1 MTSKM
6 QAFLKLTVAALLS
19 FATAPLYASAP
30 VQKMGFTEPNQTPP
44 FLMDKDMTRGAAGD
58 GSLVFSL
65 DLLFGA
71 NTPKTTSILPLIQYD
86 SAKLDIIEIANVAQ
100 AGLVKPDPARLNE
113 YKYRIAESSRNP
125 AFADADM
132 EFALA
137 WIDLNEI
144 TAVSGATPE
153 KPMRVATVKFRWR
166 ADATGDSQIA
176 IIEAEAGV
184 ADEGFHGTNIFLQ
197 GPVQA
202 EITARPKS
210 IDATAGA
217 TEIRVKCALSRPVST
232 PVICALGGGS
242 GAEPGGYTAPP
253 AMHSATIVIPEGKT
267 WKSRT
272 FHITPKASD
281 AGKTLK
287 IALRDASGANRAKIA
302 RDPEPARIL
311 LTTPGLDVSKE
322 SITTRE
328 GGRDKKF
335 KVRLTVPPS
344 GGDVVVAISSTDTGE
359 ATVNPASLRF
369 TSENWDEKQ
378 EVIVSGAD
386 DRFDDG
392 DKEYTINLVVDSAN
406 TGATRYHGITAS
418 LSGTTIDTDEAKPVL
433 KASPIYLSET
443 GGKQTVVITAEL
455 DDSVVFESDT
465 RITLKNAGGTAT
477 EGADYRSFTLQDS
490 IVIPAGAA
498 TASLTFAIRTKP
510 DTSNDEK
517 ETILIAGEFDR
528 PGVTADAVELTIS
541 EFNLNVDGNS
551 GKDEKAVVNAQDG
564 ILIMRYL
571 LGVRGDALTAGQTG
585 ATPET
590 VESHIQKCL
599 AILDV
604 DDDEDVDET
613 DGTLVAR
620 YLLGLRGLALV
631 HDLYGPEVPKLPKAA
646 VITQHL
652 DRFAPQ

>member
-19 FATAPLYASAP
+19 FAVAPLYAAAP

-253 AMHSATIVIPEGKT
+253 AMNSTTIVIPEGKT

-302 RDPEPARIL
+302 HDPEPARIL

-359 ATVNPASLRF
+359 ATVEPASLRF
-369 TSENWDEKQ
+369 SAENWDEKR
-378 EVIVSGAD
+378 EVTVKGAD

-418 LSGTTIDTDEAKPVL
+418 VSGTTIDTDEAKPVL

-443 GGKQTVVITAEL
+443 GGKQTVVITVEL

-571 LGVRGDALTAGQTG
+571 LGVRGDALTAGQTS

-590 VESHIQKCL
+590 VAAHIEKCMGF
-599 AILDV
+599 LDV
-604 DDDEDVDET
+604 DNNGNVNQT
-613 DGTLVAR
+613 DGTLIAR
-620 YLLGLRGLALV
+620 YLLGLRGDDLFGGLPIPPAPILV
-631 HDLYGPEVPKLPKAA
+631 PTVENNIAQLVP
-646 VITQHL
+646 
-652 DRFAPQ
+652 

>member
-19 FATAPLYASAP
+19 FATAPLYAAAP

-65 DLLFGA
+65 DLHFGA
-71 NTPKTTSILPLIQYD
+71 SAPKTVGISPLIQYD
-86 SAKLDIIEIANVAQ
+86 SAKLDIIEITNVAH
-100 AGLVKPDPARLNE
+100 AGFFKPAPSRVSD
-113 YKYRIAESSRNP
+113 YKHKIAESSRMP
-125 AFADADM
+125 AFADADT
-132 EFALA
+132 EFSLVWA
-137 WIDLNEI
+137 DMFEI
-144 TAVSGATPE
+144 AAVSGATLE
-153 KPMRVATVKFRWR
+153 KPVRVATVKFKWL
-166 ADATGDSQIA
+166 ADAAGDSQIA
-176 IIEAEAGV
+176 IIESDVGS
-184 ADEGFHGTNIFLQ
+184 ADEGFHGTNIFLR
-197 GPVQA
+197 GPAQA

-287 IALRDASGANRAKIA
+287 IALRDASGANRAEIA

-359 ATVNPASLRF
+359 ATVDPASLRF

-378 EVIVSGAD
+378 EVTVKGAD

-392 DKEYTINLVVDSAN
+392 DQEYKINLVVDSAN
-406 TGATRYHGITAS
+406 TGATRYHNIAAS
-418 LSGTTIDTDEAKPVL
+418 VSGTTIDTDEAKPVL
-433 KASPIYLSET
+433 KAFPIYLSET

-510 DTSNDEK
+510 DTFNDEK

-571 LGVRGDALTAGQTG
+571 LGVRGEALTAGQTS

-590 VESHIQKCL
+590 VESHIEKCMGF
-599 AILDV
+599 LDV
-604 DDDEDVDET
+604 DNNGNVNQT
-613 DGTLVAR
+613 DGTLIAR
-620 YLLGLRGLALV
+620 YLLGLRGDDLFGGLPIPPAPILV
-631 HDLYGPEVPKLPKAA
+631 PTVENNIAQLVP
-646 VITQHL
+646 
-652 DRFAPQ
+652 